1 MKGHERL
8 EAKKPVGIWIRVST
22 EDQVKGDSPEHHE
35 KRARLYAESRS
46 WDVIGVYRLEA
57 VSGKAVIDHPKAQQ
71 MIKDVREGRIAG
83 LIFSKLARLARNTKE
98 LLEFA
103 DIFREYDADL
113 ISLQESIDTSTP
125 AGRLFYTM
133 IAAMAQWEREEIADR
148 VSASVTVRARLGKP
162 LNGKSP
168 FGYVWQDKR
177 LVIEP
182 KEAPVRKLIYE
193 LFLEHRRKKRVA
205 RILNESGYRTR
216 NSSRFTDTTI
226 DRLIQDPTAKGMRRS
241 NYTTH
246 IGKKNKSWINYKP
259 EDEWVWSEVEP
270 IVSEEVWE
278 QCNQILLERKDK
290 LRRPGRKP
298 VNLFSG
304 VTYCHC
310 GQKMYVASNTPK
322 YKCQPCRNRIA
333 VADLEAIYYEQ
344 LKGFFLSPDEIG
356 KQMER
361 ADENIAEKER
371 LLGVLRAEY
380 EKVEQEI
387 QRIYR
392 LYNDGGITSDGFG
405 RFYHPLEERQK
416 QLDEQ
421 IPHVQAEADVLK
433 INHLSSDKILSEAH
447 DLYARW
453 PHLTREEKQRIV
465 ESITEKIII
474 GKEEVAIN
482 LCYFPGSQ
490 EMTKWQRSL
499 PYLVLPAPPALHL
512 YLNLLIA
519 ITPTSLH
526 IRTPLD
532 LLPLP
537 CHR

>member
-1 MKGHERL
+1 MKENIVFS
-8 EAKKPVGIWIRVST
+8 KPVGIWIRVST
-22 EDQVKGDSPEHHE
+22 EDQAQGESPEHHLA
-35 KRARLYAESRS
+35 RARAYATAKGWTVKE
-46 WDVIGVYRLEA
+46 VYDLA
-57 VSGKAVIDHPKAQQ
+57 GVSGKSVMEHAEAKRMLADIRKGH
-71 MIKDVREGRIAG
+71 ISG

-98 LLEFA
+98 LLDFA
-103 DIFREYDADL
+103 DIFRDCHADM

-148 VSASVTVRARLGKP
+148 ISASVTVRARLGKP

-205 RILNESGYRTR
+205 RILNDSGYRTR
-216 NSSRFTDTTI
+216 NGSRFTDTTI
-226 DRLIQDPTAKGMRRS
+226 DRLIQDPAAKGMRRA
-241 NYTTH
+241 NYTKH
-246 IGKKNKSWINYKP
+246 VGKDKAWEFKA
-259 EDEWVWSEVEP
+259 EDEWIWSEVEP
-270 IVSEEVWE
+270 IISEEVWE

-310 GQKMYVASNTPK
+310 GAKMYVASNTPK
-322 YKCQPCRNRIA
+322 YKCKPCRNRIA

-387 QRIYR
+387 QRIY
-392 LYNDGGITSDGFG
+392 
-405 RFYHPLEERQK
+405 
-416 QLDEQ
+416 
-421 IPHVQAEADVLK
+421 
-433 INHLSSDKILSEAH
+433 
-447 DLYARW
+447 
-453 PHLTREEKQRIV
+453 
-465 ESITEKIII
+465 
-474 GKEEVAIN
+474 
-482 LCYFPGSQ
+482 
-490 EMTKWQRSL
+490 
-499 PYLVLPAPPALHL
+499 
-512 YLNLLIA
+512 
-519 ITPTSLH
+519 
-526 IRTPLD
+526 
-532 LLPLP
+532 
-537 CHR
+537 